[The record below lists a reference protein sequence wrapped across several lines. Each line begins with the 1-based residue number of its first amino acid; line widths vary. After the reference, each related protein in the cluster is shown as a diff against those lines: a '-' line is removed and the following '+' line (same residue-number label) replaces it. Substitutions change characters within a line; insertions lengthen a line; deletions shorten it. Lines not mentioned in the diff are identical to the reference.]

1 MSNSWRKFTLG
12 VRQLFKKKTLF
23 LQKLIYWELA
33 KFFESSNDYQSYQ
46 SGIETIENTWTP
58 VLEFLPIVPIW
69 NWNCSK
75 YDDKNRG
82 SVLPIVPIWNWNVNS
97 NCGIK
102 CGSIYQ
108 SYQSG
113 IETVGR
119 PSSEYRSG
127 LPIVPIW
134 NWNLITSLS
143 FSRRG
148 IYQSYQSGIETW
160 LSK

>member
-1 MSNSWRKFTLG
+1 MFSNLGLFEKFIDPT
-12 VRQLFKKKTLF
+12 
-23 LQKLIYWELA
+23 KLSTPVSVSIT
-33 KFFESSNDYQSYQ
+33 YQSYQ

-160 LSK
+160 LRK